1 MMKFT
6 DLDEAI
12 QIDGFTLT
20 ASTVHDDSM
29 GAPWEEHDGH
39 GEVTDWTRRDKA
51 PGELILSDD
60 GGSKRF
66 YDFQGACEKAR
77 AEGWGPAAHSLTFA
91 QGSNGLG
98 RATARRYEG
107 RELRDFRSDG
117 HNEQRDQGAMG
128 SDTSTETKPAP
139 ERA

>member
-77 AEGWGPAAHSLTFA
+77 AEGWGPAAHSLTFE
-91 QGSNGLG
+91 QGSNGLC
-98 RATARRYEG
+98 RATAHWFAV
-107 RELRDFRSDG
+107 REP
-117 HNEQRDQGAMG
+117 HG
-128 SDTSTETKPAP
+128 STSW
-139 ERA
+139 RARGGWQWLILVVGGCLKQKKS

>member
-77 AEGWGPAAHSLTFA
+77 AEGWGPAAHSLTFE
-91 QGSNGLG
+91 QGSNGQIG
-98 RATARRYEG
+98 RANVCTPVTHAHLVCSLLLDKY
-107 RELRDFRSDG
+107 
-117 HNEQRDQGAMG
+117 N
-128 SDTSTETKPAP
+128 
-139 ERA
+139 